1 MTFRR
6 QSRTRPAGLGR
17 SRRESVSFLSKNR
30 RLRLDGFPIEE
41 VVVTGP
47 RVDLGI
53 ADIAVETAGTLVL
66 TFLSCRGVIHPA
78 TGAGELFSRPYA
90 VSHPAAAFQGTGKR
104 ILRIDLLIHT
114 KQCKGRELTE
124 DCDARISP
132 GGQVKIPLTLTF
144 RGTARI
150 AGRLCPLMTQI

>member
-6 QSRTRPAGLGR
+6 QSRSRPAGPGR
-17 SRRESVSFLSKNR
+17 SRRESVPFLSKNG

-53 ADIAVETAGTLVL
+53 ANITVETAGTLVL
-66 TFLSCRGVIHPA
+66 TFLSRRGVIHPA

-132 GGQVKIPLTLTF
+132 GGQVNVPLTLTF
-144 RGTARI
+144 REAARRRGS
-150 AGRLCPLMTQI
+150 AR